1 MGYAWPTMSCATT
14 IYSLSTGMC
23 ILSVRVFARTSLWL
37 KFWLSAT
44 TLLYTSTNQRTLT
57 PRVLCS
63 LPSVPLTQ
71 GNAYES
77 LFPEC
82 LWYVSQR
89 QFFFQQPIYLIRVHM
104 IWYIGIE
111 ERFGST
117 RISLGLG
124 LDNSQ
129 QNAGDHIA
137 AIGFH
142 SSLKTDSV
150 LDGSTCEHMSMTLLL
165 VWCRPD
171 ITSIQTSPTFTTLL
185 SCPG

>member
-44 TLLYTSTNQRTLT
+44 TLLYTYTKQRTLT

-89 QFFFQQPIYLIRVHM
+89 QFFFSAAYLFDTCSYDMIYFHR
-104 IWYIGIE
+104 E
-111 ERFGST
+111 EILRY
-117 RISLGLG
+117 ISLALG
-124 LDNSQ
+124 FGNSQ
-129 QNAGDHIA
+129 QNIHGHIA
-137 AIGFH
+137 AIESH
-142 SSLKTDSV
+142 SSPKRKV
-150 LDGSTCEHMSMTLLL
+150 YSTATHANI
-165 VWCRPD
+165 CR
-171 ITSIQTSPTFTTLL
+171 
-185 SCPG
+185 